1 MRGHAPPCRLL
12 GRSACKLRLPSIHR
26 TAERDCLKSPF
37 RLQTKALRVNNGRGV
52 APERTPPISS
62 YKTLRAS
69 LPDGQSYPDRTGTGR
84 AFSSHKRDKTST
96 RTKQRRCATRPYA
109 PSPLP
114 DTVSAYITERSLL
127 PFSPPPRRK
136 GEVFVSGLLSGSH
149 PEGRRK
155 GLRRSGRCAHQ
166 HVGPLVAEQVEG
178 GREVRCLVCGTVGP
192 ARKTSEEARRALQ
205 DITASR

>member
-12 GRSACKLRLPSIHR
+12 GRSAFKLRLPSIHR

-96 RTKQRRCATRPYA
+96 RTKQRRCATRPLRPFPFTRYRIGIHNGAELTSLFSSA
-109 PSPLP
+109 PKKGRG
-114 DTVSAYITERSLL
+114 ICERFIKW
-127 PFSPPPRRK
+127 FSSRGKAK
-136 GEVFVSGLLSGSH
+136 GS
-149 PEGRRK
+149 K
-155 GLRRSGRCAHQ
+155 KI
-166 HVGPLVAEQVEG
+166 
-178 GREVRCLVCGTVGP
+178 REVRASACRP
-192 ARKTSEEARRALQ
+192 AGSR
-205 DITASR
+205 ASRRRERGSLLGVWDRRTGAKDLRRGPPGVARHHR